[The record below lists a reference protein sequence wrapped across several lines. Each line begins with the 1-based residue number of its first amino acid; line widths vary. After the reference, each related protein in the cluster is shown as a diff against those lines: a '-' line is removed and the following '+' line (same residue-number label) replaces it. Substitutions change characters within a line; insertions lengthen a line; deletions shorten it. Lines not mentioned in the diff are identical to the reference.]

1 MANKLVKKDENTQLQ
16 TDVTNFE
23 IYLDELGLP
32 SENIIA
38 PIDERKTIENNLPS
52 YINSLSPEIKK
63 DARYLSKFVA
73 GAAIGL
79 FDASLNYI
87 WNEVVINLRNKVII
101 YGIDMF
107 FDAAVGGAKRALYT
121 SEEDLPGIKDEVLVN
136 TCMKLELISEIVSKK
151 LHHIQTM
158 RNDIGASHPNTYSIN
173 AFELMGWLQTCV
185 QEVLADEPSEAAIQI
200 KSFIV
205 NLKQSTSV
213 IDATTIKSMEKPI
226 SDLSQG
232 NTDNLLNSIFGIYV
246 ADSTTNIV
254 RKNIALLAKFI
265 WDNSSEHIKNKLGLQ
280 IDGYRNNLHEE
291 KNRLGKE
298 LFVICDGN
306 SFMSSDSKI
315 HEINDLITGL
325 LNARYNWDNYY
336 NEPPFIQKILTY
348 FKNESDI
355 PNQILN
361 KLINAALICRIGK
374 GISFENGVSPQGK
387 IYYDSLFGLFGDDNI
402 ILTIIEMHSRPIR
415 IDLDN
420 KYCKNNMIEIL
431 QILKNNARSAKVI
444 EILDYLITNKDKL
457 ATIHTNKDYKV
468 LTKSHMVWSA
478 KN

>member
-1 MANKLVKKDENTQLQ
+1 MENNIIKKDEATQLQ

-23 IYLDELGLP
+23 LYLENLGLP
-32 SENIIA
+32 SENIVA
-38 PIDERKTIENNLPS
+38 SVQERKNIETNLPN
-52 YINSLSPEIKK
+52 YINSLSPEVKK

-87 WNEVVINLRNKVII
+87 WNEVIINLRNKITI

-107 FDAAVGGAKRALYT
+107 FDAAVGGARRALYV
-121 SEEDLPGIKDEVLVN
+121 SEDDLSGIKDEVLVN

-200 KSFIV
+200 KSFVV
-205 NLKQSTSV
+205 NLKQSSSV

-254 RKNIALLAKFI
+254 RKNISLLAKFI

-291 KNRLGKE
+291 KNKFGKE
-298 LFVICDGN
+298 LFAICDGN
-306 SFMSSDSKI
+306 SFMSLDSKI
-315 HEINDLITGL
+315 HEIDELVSGL

-336 NEPPFIQKILTY
+336 NEPPFIQKIITY
-348 FKNESDI
+348 FKNENDI
-355 PNQILN
+355 PAQILN
-361 KLINAALICRIGK
+361 KLINATLICRIGK

-387 IYYDSLFGLFGDDNI
+387 KYYDIIFGLFGDDNI
-402 ILTIIEMHSRPIR
+402 ILTIIEMHSRSIR

-420 KYCKNNMIEIL
+420 KYCMENMVEIL

-444 EILDYLITNKDKL
+444 EIVDYLITNKDKL
-457 ATIHTNKDYKV
+457 SRIHNIKEYQA
-468 LTKSHMVWSA
+468 LAKSHILW
-478 KN
+478 K